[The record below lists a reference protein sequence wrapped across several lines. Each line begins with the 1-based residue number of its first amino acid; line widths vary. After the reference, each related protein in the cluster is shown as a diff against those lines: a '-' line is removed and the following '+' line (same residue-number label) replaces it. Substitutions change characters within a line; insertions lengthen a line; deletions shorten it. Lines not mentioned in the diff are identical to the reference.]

1 MQIGTNLFVIL
12 CRDQHTRIKTRLSQ
26 HIVKSTLWAHEMLA
40 RIITSMHD
48 RVVVVFVSTVLFP
61 CRRGVSGDG
70 GVPPATKS
78 DT

>member
-12 CRDQHTRIKTRLSQ
+12 CRDQHTRIKRATP
-26 HIVKSTLWAHEMLA
+26 STLSAHVMLA
-40 RIITSMHD
+40 RIVTYMHD

-61 CRRGVSGDG
+61 CRRGVLGEG
-70 GVPPATKS
+70 AVLPATTS